1 MTGHDYEYVVAD
13 YLRRR
18 GYHGVKV
25 TKGSGDFGVDVIASK
40 HGTKYAVQCKLYSSP
55 VGLSAIQE
63 VVAGKACYGCTGA
76 MVVTNST
83 FTAAAE
89 DLAKRN
95 GVILLDGVSPSAGRR
110 PITIGKVLLY
120 LLWLGVVG
128 GIISEVLIPAS
139 PTGDVPGF
147 AIILLLSLPF
157 WIRPLVRLLGKGI
170 KAIRNKASSRK
181 APATPV
187 PTAPIV
193 RDAPV
198 THTHSPEEI
207 AEAAKSLVKWKYD
220 STLPNVADP
229 ELVASAIAL
238 AVENRY
244 CTVSLIQRRL
254 KLGYQRASQVVDALE
269 NLGIVGPYEGEKP
282 RAVLLTTEELIS
294 QKI

>member
-13 YLRRR
+13 YLRSR

-25 TKGSGDFGVDVIASK
+25 TKGSGDFGVDVIATK
-40 HGTKYAVQCKLYSSP
+40 HGVKYAVQCKLYSSP

-89 DLAKRN
+89 DLARRN
-95 GVILLDGVSPSAGRR
+95 GVILLDGITPSKSRGSA
-110 PITIGKVLLY
+110 TLGKVLLY
-120 LLWLGVVG
+120 LLWLCVVG
-128 GIISEVLIPAS
+128 GIIAQILIPLS
-139 PTGDVPGF
+139 PTGEPSGV
-147 AIILLLSLPF
+147 AVLVLLTLPF
-157 WIRPLVRLLGKGI
+157 WIKPLVRLFGKGI
-170 KAIRNKASSRK
+170 KAIRNKAASHKTLTTS
-181 APATPV
+181 V

-193 RDAPV
+193 NDTPV
-198 THTHSPEEI
+198 VSNHNQEEI
-207 AEAAKSLVKWKYD
+207 SEAAHSFVKWRYD
-220 STLPNVADP
+220 SSLPNAADP

-238 AVENRY
+238 VVENRY

-269 NLGIVGPYEGEKP
+269 NLGIVGPYVWEKP
-282 RAVLLTTEELIS
+282 RAVLLTADELIS

>member
-89 DLAKRN
+89 SLAKRN

-110 PITIGKVLLY
+110 RITIGKVLLY
-120 LLWLGVVG
+120 LLWLGAVG
-128 GIISEVLIPAS
+128 GILSEILIPAS
-139 PTGDVPGF
+139 PTGDVSGLV
-147 AIILLLSLPF
+147 IILLLSLPF
-157 WIRPLVRLLGKGI
+157 WIRPLLRLLGKGI
-170 KAIRNKASSRK
+170 KTIRNKAKFRK
-181 APATPV
+181 ATVTPV
-187 PTAPIV
+187 LTAPIV
-193 RDAPV
+193 EKTLVAP
-198 THTHSPEEI
+198 THSTEEI
-207 AEAAKSLVKWKYD
+207 KEAAKSFVKWQYD
-220 STLPNVADP
+220 STLPNAADP
-229 ELVASAIAL
+229 ELVASAIAIV
-238 AVENRY
+238 VENRY
-244 CTVSLIQRRL
+244 CTTSQIQRSL
-254 KLGYQRASQVVDALE
+254 KLGYQRASQVIDAIE
-269 NLGIVGPYEGEKP
+269 ALGIVGPFMGESP
-282 RAVLLTTEELIS
+282 RTVLLTVEELIS
-294 QKI
+294 KKI